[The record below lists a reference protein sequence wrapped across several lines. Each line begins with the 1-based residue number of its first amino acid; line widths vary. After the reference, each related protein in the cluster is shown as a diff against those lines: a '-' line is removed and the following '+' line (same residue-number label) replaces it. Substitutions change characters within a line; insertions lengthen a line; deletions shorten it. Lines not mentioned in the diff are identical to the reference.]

1 MFIRLLTGLVNASN
15 HKKCISLGNQKC
27 EIQPTFINLHL
38 MNTVTNYTSI
48 HLELD
53 SCAGTCKTP
62 NDLSSKVC
70 VPNKTEDLNI
80 QVFNMITGKNESKLT
95 KSISNECK
103 CKFDERKCNSN
114 QKWNND
120 KCWCKCKKHICE
132 KEYILNLPTFSYKNG
147 KYLASI
153 MDDSVIMC
161 DEIIAREAKLFD
173 KETKTV
179 PTNFTKKSN
188 L

>member
-53 SCAGTCKTP
+53 SCAGTCNTP

-132 KEYILNLPTFSYKNG
+132 KEYIWNLATFSYKNG